1 MNQQADHRVRDIN
14 QNRIFKLFLRF
25 LFLSMNLQYSP
36 PLQPGDLERMEWA
49 GWQNSGRVQVEGFE
63 GPRLHRLNVCMRL
76 KMQNHCKYLLFPP
89 LWWPGPDKMGQ
100 ALFVPCLS
108 FKKSFHQLS
117 FNFWFPVFVI
127 NITTLNLL
135 VLQKK
140 FSPIEFQFLVSHT
153 HTSCNA
159 LS

>member
-49 GWQNSGRVQVEGFE
+49 GWQNSGKVQLEGFE
-63 GPRLHRLNVCMRL
+63 GPRLHRLNVCNVWDWKCRIIVNTFSSL
-76 KMQNHCKYLLFPP
+76 PSGGLGLTRWARISSFPARP
-89 LWWPGPDKMGQ
+89 SKR
-100 ALFVPCLS
+100 
-108 FKKSFHQLS
+108 
-117 FNFWFPVFVI
+117 
-127 NITTLNLL
+127 
-135 VLQKK
+135 
-140 FSPIEFQFLVSHT
+140 FSKIEFQFLVSGFRHKYNHT
-153 HTSCNA
+153 QPARPSKKVFINWVSIFGFRF